1 MPKALRFANYAYYV
15 AKFDPSPTTFFRCMY
30 PTIDRRV
37 HTPTRTH
44 RRAIEPRKKEDNSMN
59 PVSLLRSSWAAVV
72 TLGLVMWAQ
81 VPHSA
86 YVFELIIKG
95 GQAGWNFALGF
106 EAAVLMFVVRNMN
119 GASWFFAVLSAL
131 INVKYYEM
139 HGVNMWSW
147 NLQSNWG
154 HWLLSIANP
163 LVIAMYSHILAV
175 VQGEEV
181 GRLHLPVWLQLWRMK
196 IAQQVAEWRQGKEDA
211 SQDESAVQDDATLS
225 PTVQAAAIED
235 ATDLQPDPKEVAR
248 QLKSEGL
255 SNAQIAAQLQ
265 THPSTVGRWLNGAS
279 KQ

>member
-1 MPKALRFANYAYYV
+1 
-15 AKFDPSPTTFFRCMY
+15 
-30 PTIDRRV
+30 
-37 HTPTRTH
+37 
-44 RRAIEPRKKEDNSMN
+44 MN
-59 PVSLLRSSWAAVV
+59 PVSLLKSSWAA
-72 TLGLVMWAQ
+72 TMALALVMWAQ
-81 VPHSA
+81 VPHSK
-86 YVFELIIKG
+86 YVFESIISG
-95 GQAGWNFALGF
+95 GQDGWPFALGF
-106 EAAVLMFVVRNMN
+106 EVAVLMFVVRSMH
-119 GASWFFAVLSAL
+119 GASWFFAALSAL

-139 HGVNMWSW
+139 HEYRMWGGA
-147 NLQSNWG
+147 LHDIWG
-154 HWLLSIANP
+154 QWLLSLALP
-163 LVIAMYSHILAV
+163 FVIAMYSHILAH

>member
-1 MPKALRFANYAYYV
+1 
-15 AKFDPSPTTFFRCMY
+15 
-30 PTIDRRV
+30 
-37 HTPTRTH
+37 
-44 RRAIEPRKKEDNSMN
+44 
-59 PVSLLRSSWAAVV
+59 
-72 TLGLVMWAQ
+72 MWAQ

>member
-1 MPKALRFANYAYYV
+1 
-15 AKFDPSPTTFFRCMY
+15 
-30 PTIDRRV
+30 
-37 HTPTRTH
+37 
-44 RRAIEPRKKEDNSMN
+44 
-59 PVSLLRSSWAAVV
+59 
-72 TLGLVMWAQ
+72 MWAQ

-147 NLQSNWG
+147 DLQSNWG

-196 IAQQVAEWRQGKEDA
+196 IAQQIAERWRGKEDA
-211 SQDESAVQDDATLS
+211 S
-225 PTVQAAAIED
+225 TVQEDAILPPEVQAPAIED

>member
-1 MPKALRFANYAYYV
+1 
-15 AKFDPSPTTFFRCMY
+15 
-30 PTIDRRV
+30 
-37 HTPTRTH
+37 
-44 RRAIEPRKKEDNSMN
+44 MN

-225 PTVQAAAIED
+225 PTVQED
-235 ATDLQPDPKEVAR
+235 ASEDAPDPKTKAK
-248 QLKSEGL
+248 QLQSEGFT
-255 SNAQIAAQLQ
+255 NAQIASMIGKSE
-265 THPSTVGRWLNGAS
+265 STVSRYLNGAS
-279 KQ
+279 KV

>member
-1 MPKALRFANYAYYV
+1 
-15 AKFDPSPTTFFRCMY
+15 
-30 PTIDRRV
+30 
-37 HTPTRTH
+37 
-44 RRAIEPRKKEDNSMN
+44 MN

-147 NLQSNWG
+147 DLQSNWG

-181 GRLHLPVWLQLWRMK
+181 GRLHLPAWLQLRRMK
-196 IAQQVAEWRQGKEDA
+196 LQGWVAEWRQGKEDA
-211 SQDESAVQDDATLS
+211 SQDASGVQEESPIAPPMQ
-225 PTVQAAAIED
+225 ED
-235 ATDLQPDPKEVAR
+235 ASEDAPDPKTKAK
-248 QLKSEGL
+248 QLQSEGFT
-255 SNAQIAAQLQ
+255 NAQIASMIGKSE
-265 THPSTVGRWLNGAS
+265 STVSRYLNGAS
-279 KQ
+279 KA

>member
-1 MPKALRFANYAYYV
+1 
-15 AKFDPSPTTFFRCMY
+15 
-30 PTIDRRV
+30 
-37 HTPTRTH
+37 
-44 RRAIEPRKKEDNSMN
+44 MN

>member
-1 MPKALRFANYAYYV
+1 
-15 AKFDPSPTTFFRCMY
+15 
-30 PTIDRRV
+30 
-37 HTPTRTH
+37 
-44 RRAIEPRKKEDNSMN
+44 MN

-139 HGVNMWSW
+139 HSVNMWSW
-147 NLQSNWG
+147 NLQENWG

-163 LVIAMYSHILAV
+163 LVIAMYSHVLAH
-175 VQGEEV
+175 VQGEKV

-196 IAQQVAEWRQGKEDA
+196 LAQTVAEWRQGKEDA
-211 SQDESAVQDDATLS
+211 SQDASTVQDEEPLP
-225 PTVQAAAIED
+225 PTVQAPASED
-235 ATDLQPDPKEVAR
+235 ASDLAPDPKTVAW
-248 QLKSEGL
+248 QLRSEGL
-255 SNAQIAAQLQ
+255 SNAQIAMQLGKSE
-265 THPSTVGRWLNGAS
+265 STISRWMNGAS

>member
-1 MPKALRFANYAYYV
+1 
-15 AKFDPSPTTFFRCMY
+15 
-30 PTIDRRV
+30 
-37 HTPTRTH
+37 
-44 RRAIEPRKKEDNSMN
+44 MN

-147 NLQSNWG
+147 DLQSNWG

-196 IAQQVAEWRQGKEDA
+196 IAQQIAERWRGKEDA
-211 SQDESAVQDDATLS
+211 S
-225 PTVQAAAIED
+225 TVQEDAILPPEVQAPAIED